1 LTAHEMER
9 EEVTKTDE
17 WKEFHDI
24 LIEKG
29 DIPEQLLPLL
39 PALEVIFELKKC
51 INFLKKVQTLL
62 SPTVIR
68 SLEKPDG

>member
-1 LTAHEMER
+1 MER

-39 PALEVIFELKKC
+39 PALEVIFELKNVS
-51 INFLKKVQTLL
+51 IF
-62 SPTVIR
+62 
-68 SLEKPDG
+68 